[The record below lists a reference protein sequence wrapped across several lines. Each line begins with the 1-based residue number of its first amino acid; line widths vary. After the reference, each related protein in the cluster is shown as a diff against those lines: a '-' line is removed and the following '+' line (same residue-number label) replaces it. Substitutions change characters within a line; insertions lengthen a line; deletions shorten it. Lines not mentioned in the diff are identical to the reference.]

1 MSIFYL
7 GGEKMAQ
14 KTITAKLDI
23 QAQISQYQSSLDNF
37 QKELSKLHLSS
48 SLKDGFSNLLTDYK
62 KELEKLSS
70 ASSSGKL
77 SIINEKEI
85 AKSFDKLEGLYDNLI
100 KKMNSTGYKSSVLEK
115 DYKAIKAMGEAEK
128 AYKKELSGAQKELD
142 RRQKAYDD
150 INERMRLQKA
160 RAQEFQNVAKA
171 AAKTEAE
178 KAEVVAKATKELEAQ
193 KKAAEDAAKA
203 VEKSKEGY
211 KNRAGGDGTL
221 RGWNLSKDAKK
232 VLGEETEAQR
242 QLQIATENV
251 AKAQQDQRAATEASA
266 SASKDA
272 TNAVK
277 TLTTQEIKYKA
288 DIDNATK
295 ALNDQQE
302 AVNKLSEDALVKLKQ
317 SLQSSKVDWKSYGI
331 DSEAIKSYDDLEAA
345 IKKLQN
351 AGQENVAQEM
361 RNMAEAVKQ
370 MEGAGKVARQG
381 FDEAS
386 DALVKLS
393 EKSKDLDQL
402 KNRIA
407 YFFGLTNAVNL
418 FKRAIRSA
426 FNTIKDL
433 DKVMT
438 ETAVVTQFDVSDM
451 WDQLPEYTKRA
462 NELGVSI
469 HSAYESATIYYQQG
483 LKTNE
488 VIALSNQTLKM
499 ARIAGLDAADAT
511 DRMTNALRGFN
522 MELNE
527 TNAERVAD
535 VYSKLAAIS
544 ASNVDEIST
553 AMTKVASLA
562 SNANMQFETTA
573 AFLSQIIE
581 TTRESAETAG
591 TALKTVVA
599 RFSEVKKLYSEGE
612 LLGTDEEGEAIDVN
626 KVSAALRS
634 AGINLNEYLTGMKG
648 LDDIFLELASKWDSL
663 DQVQQRYIATM
674 AAGSR
679 QQSRFIAMMQ
689 DYGRTQELV
698 NAANNAAGASNEQY
712 QKTLDSLESKLAK
725 LKNAWDEFLMG
736 ITNNT
741 LIKAAVDGL
750 TGLINVINGIISSI
764 SRVTG
769 PLQSF
774 TKSLLSLV
782 TVWGG
787 LKIGK
792 SIFNNM
798 FAKLGSTFMGK
809 GKEAGTSFISGFSS
823 ATTKIKQVFTKNFW
837 VGIQPPKKID
847 TSAFDVARA
856 RLDALKVAK
865 EQNIVT
871 DATLIKAEELYASEL
886 ANVASAYGLNT
897 EQIAVLNLATEFGVE
912 TDLAAAAAKKG
923 LATATINEYI
933 QTLIAAGATEEEAR
947 AKTKEMISTY
957 GKIAAE
963 ETEEKTTQKGV
974 LTRLAS
980 IVSTK
985 ASAIANKA
993 ETGTI
998 WQKVAAKIAEKTAI
1012 ESAAAAELVALGII
1026 GLIIAAIGLL
1036 IFALV
1041 KLAQSIE
1048 TPTEKLNNL
1057 KKEADSAKESADKTK
1072 EAYTNLVSD
1081 IDKYESLNQELDEL
1095 TIRTDAWYEKLKEVN
1110 QQVSN
1115 LLETFPELAK
1125 YLKVDENGKLT
1136 FDEAGLES
1144 VVQKRG
1150 QQTNAAQAIADISS
1164 ALTDLYTGIIDKQR
1178 EEFYSGTGSRF
1189 RNAGTATFWNP
1200 NTRSQSSI
1208 FNEDI
1213 INAIK
1218 LYNER
1223 PDLFKKSNY
1232 TEADLGVLEQYN
1244 LKDYELSTFA
1254 NFFGKNVNFS
1264 DEYLKSIYSKLQ
1276 GFDIQQ
1282 SSSQKQ
1288 AQGYIT
1294 AAIDS
1299 LSSEFKDSIDEY
1311 YNDILIGI
1319 SKNTSSTLEEQVNS
1333 FVEGL
1338 NTAGGLQD
1346 LYEERFGYKT
1356 SKSSEEALQDI
1367 YLDIFGGQLEDIED
1381 LGEDVLRKRIAEY
1394 KITQKESDRIKKIYE
1409 QGISQQIAALLNPE
1423 TALNYTEDEL
1433 NKIEWNSKLIL
1444 EKAGYEP
1451 DEVAQIVQNYEDT
1464 KNAIINQL
1472 NEDFNNLGFNS
1483 KNKNTWYN
1491 QGTINTRLNTTKQL
1505 NTMKELG
1512 GQEGLDTFSL
1522 IMNEAYHKLS
1532 SEDFN
1537 KFVNEINA
1545 IDFKNINSIKGL
1557 SDALES
1563 VGIDASSFTNGI
1575 EGVESELISAARAA
1589 KEFSMEKVKEQLKT
1603 TMDLAEET
1611 RGRSSYRFSDEDI
1624 QKYIAQGIDISN
1636 FEFNGQDWVYI
1647 GGTMETL
1654 AAAVEANTSAVLE
1667 ENKIQLQRQV
1677 ESGNQLGKLADQSS
1691 LSDVGREH
1699 FLSGEFSA
1707 AGFRNLLTGQ
1717 GIKSITDSTTGES
1730 YDVSTIS
1737 SELLK
1742 IIYQQMVSD
1751 YQNLDFNTAKLESYD
1766 SDLGQNADWSPNTG
1780 EAIKA
1785 GEQAGL
1791 NGTQLVEYAN
1801 QLQEVINNSNELKD
1815 ISHDM
1820 ATEIAKD
1827 NLIMVNSIK
1836 ELNDNW
1842 ETWQKGLESKEGST
1856 EYVNAITG
1864 LQKTMKGLLG
1874 ITEDLPAEFLKN
1886 EKTMDLLARA
1896 ANDDREAIEE
1906 LRAAAA
1912 KEIIAN
1918 VKFDEEGALEQVN
1931 NLIDLMAQED
1941 LTLEAGAT
1949 LDTSSYANS
1958 LYDILEASGAT
1969 IDDIQGAFNSL
1980 GWEPNITYKE
1990 MPLSEAGQYYGTTEQ
2005 EILVPNGTDE
2015 NGVTQYKKMTVQA
2028 AQASGVGGE
2037 TTVRI
2042 PMIGDSP
2049 VKTFKEAMFN
2059 GTTFRGSGRS
2069 VSPPPTTTSSS
2080 GGGGGGSSE
2089 KSSYWENPYDELY
2102 NLTEKINEAMRTREA
2117 LEREYG
2123 KLLDE
2128 RTTSTRQ
2135 ILKNSL
2141 DEIALLRQQ
2150 LDYEKQME
2158 AGRRRQVEN
2167 IGSQMYTDDEGNRTA
2182 FSELGVMKYASYDF
2196 KTGLIQIDWSGLEE
2210 IANDASREEEGKQA
2224 EAYIS
2229 KLEELVGQYEDVRD
2243 AVWEIEDKL
2252 EEIRERSIDE
2262 SIEFQQ
2268 RLYDAIVSQKQA
2280 IIDSFDAM
2288 SQTIEE
2294 TTSKVIDN
2302 VREQIESARQQRQNE
2317 ETEQEISDKEA
2328 RLAYLSRD
2336 TSGANQLETM
2346 KLQKEIDDAR
2356 QNYSDSLV
2364 DQAIDQMQKDADLAA
2379 EQRAQQLQIMQA
2391 QLDIATENGEFW
2403 KDVDELLNSS
2413 FNKDGTLKNNAP
2425 LVNLLKETEAFRGM
2439 SAMGQD
2445 QWIDSMVQAWLTA
2458 NEGISNYNMKKAEEA
2473 GSMTLANGTKLSY
2486 KNGKWVDA
2494 KGNTYSDVTYDPTT
2508 GNFTGK
2514 NNNDA
2519 KPVQAGNGKAST
2531 SSSQPAAQE
2540 PKTRSTS
2547 EISSRLKAMYNLAN
2561 SGQVGGQP
2569 QRHQQWMAK
2578 GYTNDEAL
2586 AAQEVIEY
2594 VYGYGYSLDN
2604 AISKVMNK
2612 YGDRLKKYASGGLAD
2627 YTGLA
2632 WLDGSKSK
2640 PESILSAEDTKNFI
2654 ALRDILAQF
2663 MGSGAVGGGGKN
2675 GDNYFDIDIQAEIGS
2690 DYDVD
2695 RLASQIKQ
2703 QIYNDSTY
2711 RNVNAISYIR

>member
-1 MSIFYL
+1 
-7 GGEKMAQ
+7 MAQ

-193 KKAAEDAAKA
+193 KRAAEDAAKA

-251 AKAQQDQRAATEASA
+251 SKAQQDQRAATEASA

-272 TNAVK
+272 ANATK

-302 AVNKLSEDALVKLKQ
+302 AVNKLAEDALVKLKQ

-331 DSEAIKSYDDLEAA
+331 DPEAIKSYGDLEVA
-345 IKKLQN
+345 IEKLEN
-351 AGQENVAQEM
+351 AGQQNVAQEM

-370 MEGAGKVARQG
+370 MEGAGKVAKQG
-381 FDEAS
+381 FNEAS
-386 DALVKLS
+386 DGLVKLT
-393 EKSKDLDQL
+393 EKSKDLEQF
-402 KNRIA
+402 KNRVA

-634 AGINLNEYLTGMKG
+634 AEINLNEYLTGMKG

-712 QKTLDSLESKLAK
+712 QKTLDSLESKLNR

-741 LIKAAVDGL
+741 LIKAAVDAL
-750 TGLINVINGIISSI
+750 TGLINVINGIISGI
-764 SRVTG
+764 SKLTG

-792 SIFNNM
+792 SIFNSI
-798 FAKLGSTFMGK
+798 FANLGSVFMGK
-809 GKEAGTSFISGFSS
+809 GKEAGSAFASGFAS
-823 ATTKIKQVFTKNFW
+823 TGTKIKQVFTKNFW
-837 VGIQPPKKID
+837 VGLGGD
-847 TSAFDVARA
+847 TTQFNLVKTNLQQIETQTIALNSARQAGA
-856 RLDALKVAK
+856 AQAA
-865 EQNIVT
+865 VT
-871 DATLIKAEELYASEL
+871 
-886 ANVASAYGLNT
+886 
-897 EQIAVLNLATEFGVE
+897 
-912 TDLAAAAAKKG
+912 AAAEQS
-923 LATATINEYI
+923 L
-933 QTLIAAGATEEEAR
+933 
-947 AKTKEMISTY
+947 
-957 GKIAAE
+957 
-963 ETEEKTTQKGV
+963 
-974 LTRLAS
+974 
-980 IVSTK
+980 
-985 ASAIANKA
+985 
-993 ETGTI
+993 
-998 WQKVAAKIAEKTAI
+998 
-1012 ESAAAAELVALGII
+1012 AAAELGMDEVIKKLGIDEATYQAVRNSGLTIDEQAILLNGSEASQKALNALASKELSQAEKDEAVAQALSNQESKKGLLIRAGERAQSLLNIIGIQTENSFIYKKIFAKRVENGVLEKNIALQYASLGVI
-1026 GLIIAAIGLL
+1026 GLIIAAIAILVAGIVLL
-1036 IFALV
+1036 A
-1041 KLAQSIE
+1041 KSIE
-1048 TPTEKLNNL
+1048 TDNEKLERL
-1057 KKEADSAKESADKTK
+1057 TEEADKAKETADEANQALNDLLSAKDGYDDLINQLKNL
-1072 EAYTNLVSD
+1072 EAG
-1081 IDKYESLNQELDEL
+1081 
-1095 TIRTDAWYEKLKEVN
+1095 TDAWKQKLKEVN
-1110 QQVSN
+1110 NEVLDLIEQY
-1115 LLETFPELAK
+1115 PELAN
-1125 YLKVDENGKLT
+1125 YIENTSEGLKISQEGWDKMIEIQQNVADLAV
-1136 FDEAGLES
+1136 AGSRAANIKKEQQQYNNVNNSIQTYQMSDDLLKAVATEL
-1144 VVQKRG
+1144 QK
-1150 QQTNAAQAIADISS
+1150 NS
-1164 ALTDLYTGIIDKQR
+1164 ALFVTSELNKDQFNNLSKAEQNRLLEANFGYIPDEEIDEIFENIGGTITNYSSDLTKIVSQYSDSISAAHDNLVAFTQGDYKESYINNANLLNESRAKAGTIAISAMSEEAINSGIFKDKNSAISFLYGDRILKDLQRDTYENMSSDELQNEYYNRTGKSGKDLEDSVIRNQLIMSDVNKEISVSID
-1178 EEFYSGTGSRF
+1178 EFYNNLKGIP
-1189 RNAGTATFWNP
+1189 A
-1200 NTRSQSSI
+1200 
-1208 FNEDI
+1208 E
-1213 INAIK
+1213 
-1218 LYNER
+1218 
-1223 PDLFKKSNY
+1223 KSKELLSVLSE
-1232 TEADLGVLEQYN
+1232 EADLLNPQELVEKLMTDEGTFDTEAFQEEFGIGFDALGISINEFVQRLLTEAEYVRLTNEQAN
-1244 LKDYELSTFA
+1244 NNFELLGRDKDTYSELSGGTRKKIT
-1254 NFFGKNVNFS
+1254 NQLQNV
-1264 DEYLKSIYSKLQ
+1264 Q
-1276 GFDIQQ
+1276 GRTGVEGVQKVFDILDN
-1282 SSSQKQ
+1282 
-1288 AQGYIT
+1288 AQ
-1294 AAIDS
+1294 
-1299 LSSEFKDSIDEY
+1299 
-1311 YNDILIGI
+1311 N
-1319 SKNTSSTLEEQVNS
+1319 
-1333 FVEGL
+1333 
-1338 NTAGGLQD
+1338 
-1346 LYEERFGYKT
+1346 
-1356 SKSSEEALQDI
+1356 
-1367 YLDIFGGQLEDIED
+1367 
-1381 LGEDVLRKRIAEY
+1381 
-1394 KITQKESDRIKKIYE
+1394 
-1409 QGISQQIAALLNPE
+1409 
-1423 TALNYTEDEL
+1423 
-1433 NKIEWNSKLIL
+1433 
-1444 EKAGYEP
+1444 
-1451 DEVAQIVQNYEDT
+1451 
-1464 KNAIINQL
+1464 
-1472 NEDFNNLGFNS
+1472 
-1483 KNKNTWYN
+1483 
-1491 QGTINTRLNTTKQL
+1491 
-1505 NTMKELG
+1505 
-1512 GQEGLDTFSL
+1512 
-1522 IMNEAYHKLS
+1522 KLS
-1532 SEDFN
+1532 PEKFQSFADAFN
-1537 KFVNEINA
+1537 LL
-1545 IDFKNINSIKGL
+1545 DL
-1557 SDALES
+1557 SDPNS
-1563 VGIDASSFTNGI
+1563 V
-1575 EGVESELISAARAA
+1575 
-1589 KEFSMEKVKEQLKT
+1589 KEFSEYLRSCGITALTLGIPSFEELEASLINAAKAAEKLSTQNLDTQLSERRKYANDIKNRDSYIFT
-1603 TMDLAEET
+1603 PEEMAEA
-1611 RGRSSYRFSDEDI
+1611 
-1624 QKYIAQGIDISN
+1624 IANGASQAD
-1636 FEFNGQDWVYI
+1636 FEWNGENYTYI

-1654 AAAVEANTSAVLE
+1654 SEALNANTDALLQATAADIQNQIPKGVSELASVISTFSSPEDWLINIQNKNKENTKEVLAE
-1667 ENKIQLQRQV
+1667 ILQQYGVSQLEDENGNLTDIGNLSLDQLITTLNNLFGKYAELQTV
-1677 ESGNQLGKLADQSS
+1677 EGYK
-1691 LSDVGREH
+1691 
-1699 FLSGEFSA
+1699 
-1707 AGFRNLLTGQ
+1707 
-1717 GIKSITDSTTGES
+1717 TTGVEP
-1730 YDVSTIS
+1730 
-1737 SELLK
+1737 
-1742 IIYQQMVSD
+1742 
-1751 YQNLDFNTAKLESYD
+1751 
-1766 SDLGQNADWSPNTG
+1766 NAARAINEG
-1780 EAIKA
+1780 EA
-1785 GEQAGL
+1785 AGL
-1791 NGTQLVEYAN
+1791 NSEQLVEYAN
-1801 QLQEVINNSNELKD
+1801 QLQIVTREQQETKEL
-1815 ISHDM
+1815 SHDM

-1827 NLIMVNSIK
+1827 NLIMVNSIS
-1836 ELNDNW
+1836 ELSSNW
-1842 ETWQKGLESKEGST
+1842 QTWQEGLLADKSSTKYSESL
-1856 EYVNAITG
+1856 NAIRKNM
-1864 LQKTMKGLLG
+1864 QGLLG
-1874 ITEDLPAEFLKN
+1874 ITGKLSEEFVTSEEAMTLM
-1886 EKTMDLLARA
+1886 ERA
-1896 ANDDREAIEE
+1896 ANGDTEAIEE
-1906 LRAAAA
+1906 LRTAAAQD
-1912 KEIIAN
+1912 IIAH
-1918 VKFDEEGALEQVN
+1918 VAIEPDEESMQQINTYLEELTSQDYVIGTVLDNSGA
-1931 NLIDLMAQED
+1931 IDGLYDTMV
-1941 LTLEAGAT
+1941 EAGAT
-1949 LDTSSYANS
+1949 TEQIQDMFNS
-1958 LYDILEASGAT
+1958 IGWEPQFETEEYTLSDQDVRQGYVEVVDPPLLPGEQAKTRRIPVQSGMAAGAT
-1969 IDDIQGAFNSL
+1969 IQIPKLRGKNNHINA
-1980 GWEPNITYKE
+1980 TY
-1990 MPLSEAGQYYGTTEQ
+1990 
-2005 EILVPNGTDE
+2005 
-2015 NGVTQYKKMTVQA
+2015 
-2028 AQASGVGGE
+2028 
-2037 TTVRI
+2037 
-2042 PMIGDSP
+2042 
-2049 VKTFKEAMFN
+2049 
-2059 GTTFRGSGRS
+2059 RGK
-2069 VSPPPTTTSSS
+2069 VSTTTSPTIPTSNGSS
-2080 GGGGGGSSE
+2080 GGGGGKEE
-2089 KSSYWENPYDELY
+2089 KPSYWENPYDELY

-2117 LEREYG
+2117 LEREYD
-2123 KLLDE
+2123 KLLDK
-2128 RTTSTRQ
+2128 RTTSTQQ

-2196 KTGLIQIDWSGLEE
+2196 ETGLIQIDWSGLEE

-2302 VREQIESARQQRQNE
+2302 VREQIQAERQQRQNE
-2317 ETEQEISDKEA
+2317 ETESDIADKEA

-2356 QNYSDSLV
+2356 QNYSDSLI

-2379 EQRAQQLQIMQA
+2379 EQRAQQIQIMQA

-2403 KDVDELLNSS
+2403 SDVKALLDDA
-2413 FNKDGTLKNNAP
+2413 FNPDGTLKEGSK
-2425 LVNLLKETEAFRGM
+2425 LVQLLKDTEAFKGM
-2439 SAMGQD
+2439 SEMGQD
-2445 QWIDSMVQAWLTA
+2445 QWINDMVEAWLTA
-2458 NEGISNYNMKKAEEA
+2458 NEGLSNWKMKKAEEA
-2473 GSMTLANGTKLSY
+2473 GSLTLGNGTKLTY
-2486 KNGKWVDA
+2486 KDGKWTDG
-2494 KGNTYSDVTYDPTT
+2494 KNTYSDVGYDVQSGQFVGT
-2508 GNFTGK
+2508 
-2514 NNNDA
+2514 NNKDY
-2519 KPVQAGNGKAST
+2519 KPAQPSGGGKAGTGSA
-2531 SSSQPAAQE
+2531 QPAKQE
-2540 PKTRSTS
+2540 PTQAEVTDAIKRGVSAAVWNGNQGWDPDRSKK
-2547 EISSRLKAMYNLAN
+2547 LKEVFGSGSVYSDIIDYINAGVYSGDPSVFSYAN
-2561 SGQVGGQP
+2561 
-2569 QRHQQWMAK
+2569 MK
-2578 GYTNDEAL
+2578 KKNF
-2586 AAQEVIEY
+2586 
-2594 VYGYGYSLDN
+2594 
-2604 AISKVMNK
+2604 
-2612 YGDRLKKYASGGLAD
+2612 KKYESGGLAS

-2632 WLDGSKSK
+2632 WLDGSRAK
-2640 PESILSAEDTKNFI
+2640 PEAILSAQDTKNFI

-2663 MGSGAVGGGGKN
+2663 MGSGAVSGGGKS

-2711 RNVNAISYIR
+2711 RNVNAINYIR